1 MGLSAQYH
9 VQQKKMTEANQNLC
23 LKYNRTKSL
32 NKAIPSTLLMHAFPF
47 ILISLSGDEFHG
59 KILHASWRIFDNFG
73 DIFVCM
79 WDYADYAISQERIN
93 NFLALPE
100 KDDNLGGKKLDPLV
114 PITTI
119 TFHNVYFR
127 YQGQSDW
134 ILKKY
139 NRTFVPDKINRL
151 IGKNG
156 TGKST
161 IIYLLLGMLKP
172 QQGRVIITDAQ
183 GNNYNL
189 HQDINLKD

>member
-1 MGLSAQYH
+1 
-9 VQQKKMTEANQNLC
+9 
-23 LKYNRTKSL
+23 
-32 NKAIPSTLLMHAFPF
+32 
-47 ILISLSGDEFHG
+47 
-59 KILHASWRIFDNFG
+59 
-73 DIFVCM
+73 M

-139 NRTFVPDKINRL
+139 NRIFTLDKVNRL

-161 IIYLLLGMLKP
+161 IVYLLLGMLQP
-172 QQGRVIITDAQ
+172 QQGRVIVTDAQ

-189 HQDINLKD
+189 HQDISLKD

>member
-1 MGLSAQYH
+1 
-9 VQQKKMTEANQNLC
+9 
-23 LKYNRTKSL
+23 
-32 NKAIPSTLLMHAFPF
+32 
-47 ILISLSGDEFHG
+47 
-59 KILHASWRIFDNFG
+59 
-73 DIFVCM
+73 M

-100 KDDNLGGKKLDPLV
+100 KNDNLGGKKIDPTV
-114 PITTI
+114 PIATI

-139 NRTFVPDKINRL
+139 NQVFTPVKVNRL

-161 IIYLLLGMLKP
+161 IIYLLLGMLRP
-172 QQGRVIITDAQ
+172 QQGKVIITDAQ

-189 HQDINLKD
+189 HQDINLKDWRENNIAYCTHDTLVEQGSTGQRQLANINQVIEQKKNVQIF